1 MQIESVVI
9 TIGAFLLGIF
19 IGGIVGVAF
28 MCLFQI
34 NIPYERDE
42 DKISAERSGNVE
54 KT

>member
-1 MQIESVVI
+1 
-9 TIGAFLLGIF
+9 LLGIF

-34 NIPYERDE
+34 NIPYARDE
-42 DKISAERSGNVE
+42 DMISAERSGNVE